1 MKRIHAAEREQFE
14 KLFRQEAIDR
24 LEDRLVVLDAFLLN
38 EEHVTPE
45 DLETYLNSMGYS
57 FTLEFVSETLELM
70 CHFGFAQKN
79 RFKNG
84 VQHYEHKHLGQHHD
98 HMICTKCGDIVEFE
112 NRQLEELQQRIA
124 RDYDFY
130 MLQHQMEIYG
140 ICARCKTER
149 DKTMPL
155 VLAKPGE
162 QLVIKKLIGGNES
175 RVRLMSMGL
184 RVGDTIEILTNSGK
198 GQMVVVADNQRY
210 VLGRGL
216 SQKIIVELV
225 GSENG

>member
-1 MKRIHAAEREQFE
+1 MKQIHAIEREQFE

-24 LEDRLVVLDAFLLN
+24 LEDRFLVLDAFLLN
-38 EEHVTPE
+38 EAHVTSE
-45 DLETYLNSMGYS
+45 GLEAYIREQGYEL
-57 FTLEFVSETLELM
+57 TAEFVSETLELM

-84 VQHYEHKHLGQHHD
+84 VQHYEHRHLGQHHD

-112 NRQLEELQQRIA
+112 NRKLEALQHRIA
-124 RDYDFY
+124 EDYGFY

-140 ICARCKTER
+140 ICNQCQAER
-149 DKTMPL
+149 AKKMSL

-162 QLVIKKLIGGNES
+162 LLVIRNLIGGNSS
-175 RVRLMSMGL
+175 RLRLMSMGL
-184 RVGDTIEILTNSGK
+184 RVGDKIEILTNSGK
-198 GQMVVVADNQRY
+198 GQLVVVADGQRY

-216 SQKIIVELV
+216 AQKIIVEQA
-225 GSENG
+225 GMQNK

>member
-1 MKRIHAAEREQFE
+1 MKQIHAKEREQFE
-14 KLFRQEAIDR
+14 KLFRQQAIDR
-24 LEDRLVVLDAFLLN
+24 LEDRFLVLDAFLSR

-45 DLETYLNSMGYS
+45 ELEAYIREQGYGLTAA
-57 FTLEFVSETLELM
+57 FIAETLELM

-84 VQHYEHKHLGQHHD
+84 SQHYEHRHLGQHHD

-112 NRQLEELQQRIA
+112 NQQLEALQHRIA
-124 RDYDFY
+124 EDYGFY

-140 ICARCKTER
+140 ICSRCRIERARTI
-149 DKTMPL
+149 PL
-155 VLAKPGE
+155 NLAKPGE
-162 QLVIKKLIGGNES
+162 LLVIRELIGGNAS

-184 RVGDTIEILTNSGK
+184 RVGDEIEILTNSGK
-198 GQMVVVADNQRY
+198 GQMVVVADCQRY

-216 SQKIIVELV
+216 AQKIMVEQAATRKQ
-225 GSENG
+225 